1 MKIFICEQNQEKA
14 KNMQAILDIYS
25 YRVVT
30 FQRNSDLIRQIQQQS
45 PAVIILNEDF
55 TDSYG
60 MDTLRKIK
68 NDPITSKIPVIYIKN
83 SDSSLKPV
91 YDNFTQVIQEPIK
104 IKNLRHFIDRW
115 TTLRTLY
122 VKH

>member
-30 FQRNSDLIRQIQQQS
+30 FQRNCDLIRQIQQQR

-68 NDPITSKIPVIYIKN
+68 NDPVTSKIPVIYIKN
-83 SDSSLKPV
+83 SESTIKHV